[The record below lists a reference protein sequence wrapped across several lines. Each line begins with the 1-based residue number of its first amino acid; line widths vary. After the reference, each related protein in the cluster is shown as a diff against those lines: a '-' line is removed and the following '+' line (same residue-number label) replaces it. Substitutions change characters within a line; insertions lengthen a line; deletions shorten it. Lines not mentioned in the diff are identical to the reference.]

1 MSRSNSKGKFYTSP
15 KTKKGGG
22 GLTNFLI
29 CKVCWYLSWWTSAS
43 PTGRAQDAFF
53 DSCLGSTMVA
63 LIVDTDSRMGYSD
76 SRKNKQL

>member
-1 MSRSNSKGKFYTSP
+1 MSITNSIGKTITSP

-63 LIVDTDSRMGYSD
+63 LIVDTDSRMGYSN